1 MQTVVLNNNKII
13 KKKKTNIS
21 MVGFHPGV
29 RYPIELQFPWREAS
43 NGLSEDA
50 TSSLV
55 LIGITKG
62 DLDKELDSVSY
73 THLTL
78 PTNMHVCRSRWS
90 PYH

>member
-1 MQTVVLNNNKII
+1 
-13 KKKKTNIS
+13 

-62 DLDKELDSVSY
+62 DLDKELDCMLSKLIDNTKFPGTTSS
-73 THLTL
+73 LDE
-78 PTNMHVCRSRWS
+78 
-90 PYH
+90 